1 MKVTGKIQERNFIDS
16 VNTALGVGPILFCP
30 RLPPLL
36 STVKHQKPTSLPHS
50 SLQHR
55 FLSNVLGVS
64 LSMCNR
70 TTATVLWKHLLCAVY
85 NQNKINRGERQR
97 RQVVAQA
104 RLFVDTVC
112 WEEKE
117 KGEAGI
123 SLSPTMSL
131 EHCSVGT
138 VRTSWT
144 WTHTERHTYLHL
156 GHIHY
161 ATKKTMARK

>member
-70 TTATVLWKHLLCAVY
+70 TTATVL
-85 NQNKINRGERQR
+85 
-97 RQVVAQA
+97 
-104 RLFVDTVC
+104 
-112 WEEKE
+112 
-117 KGEAGI
+117 
-123 SLSPTMSL
+123 
-131 EHCSVGT
+131 
-138 VRTSWT
+138 
-144 WTHTERHTYLHL
+144 
-156 GHIHY
+156 
-161 ATKKTMARK
+161 